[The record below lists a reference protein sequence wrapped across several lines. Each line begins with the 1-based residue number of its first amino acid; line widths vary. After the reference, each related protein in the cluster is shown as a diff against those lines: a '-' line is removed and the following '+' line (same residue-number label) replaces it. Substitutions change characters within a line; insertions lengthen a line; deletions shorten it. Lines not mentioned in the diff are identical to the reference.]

1 MADGRCWSLSSVAF
15 LAFIALAK
23 QAAKVNPSHLPSP
36 ISPMHLPDAIAR
48 FLAKPGAEETTPFG
62 PDALVYKVAGKMFA
76 LASPDAFPSSI
87 NLKCDP
93 DRAELLRAEHPAI
106 TPGYHMSKRH
116 WNTVVLDGSL
126 PSALVRELIDHSYD
140 LVVAGLTKAERARL
154 EGEA

>member
-1 MADGRCWSLSSVAF
+1 MD
-15 LAFIALAK
+15 
-23 QAAKVNPSHLPSP
+23 
-36 ISPMHLPDAIAR
+36 LPDAIAR
-48 FLAKPGAEETTPFG
+48 FLAKPGAEETNPFG
-62 PDALVYKVAGKMFA
+62 PDSLVYKVAGKMFA

-126 PSALVRELIDHSYD
+126 PSSLVRELIDHSYD

-154 EGEA
+154 TEEA